1 MVNFP
6 IRILDCHKCP
16 ISLHSFY
23 YSCTD
28 WNGLCDILR
37 DALWD
42 DTFKLSA
49 SAAASEFCQWVKV
62 GIDIYIY
69 IYVYIYIDIYIY
81 IYIYIYIHPIKSVR
95 LRLTH
100 LHGFQLLV
108 LLL

>member
-69 IYVYIYIDIYIY
+69 TPHQKCQVKANSSPWFSAACAAAVVHRNHFFCLY
-81 IYIYIYIHPIKSVR
+81 
-95 LRLTH
+95 
-100 LHGFQLLV
+100 
-108 LLL
+108 